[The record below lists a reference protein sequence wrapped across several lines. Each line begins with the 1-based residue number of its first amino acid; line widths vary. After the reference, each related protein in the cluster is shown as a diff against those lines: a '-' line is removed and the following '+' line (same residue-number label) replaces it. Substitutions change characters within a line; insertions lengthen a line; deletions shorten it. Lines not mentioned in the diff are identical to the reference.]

1 VKSALAGVLF
11 AGVAF
16 AASAPIRE
24 VTTEFPLAGLQ
35 PAPYFRHGRVFQLLQ
50 VLKVYERDGTFAFY
64 APIRTPDGNLT
75 TARDISVDS
84 DDSFVV
90 ATNQGLALL
99 DSRGLQTGFIKT
111 NGFWVGHVVITED
124 HSIWVLGHP
133 LRPMGDYTILR
144 KYTRG
149 GELLGSWLPSSMFAP
164 GISESGY
171 ESGRTRLMASG
182 NEIAVA
188 AGGDLI
194 RLDGDG
200 KVLGR
205 MTLDRSKISV
215 GEFAFTSDRKLYGWG
230 KDGLVLFDLE
240 AGTWKKMETPYQYGF
255 FGSDEATLVFYKDKG
270 DGMTTVFWFKQPD

>member
-1 VKSALAGVLF
+1 MRSVLVAALFTGI
-11 AGVAF
+11 AF
-16 AASAPIRE
+16 AASVPVRE
-24 VTTEFPLAGLQ
+24 ITTEFPLVGLQ

-90 ATNQGLALL
+90 ATDQGLALL

-111 NGFWVGHVVITED
+111 NGFWVGHLVITED
-124 HSIWVLGHP
+124 HSVWVLGHP
-133 LRPMGDYTILR
+133 ERREKDYTVLR
-144 KYTRG
+144 KYSRDG
-149 GELLGSWLPSSMFAP
+149 ALLGSWLPSSTFAP
-164 GISESGY
+164 GTPEPGSEG
-171 ESGRTRLMASG
+171 GRTRLMASG

-194 RLDGDG
+194 HLDGDG

-205 MTLDRSKISV
+205 MRLDKSMKLR
-215 GEFAFTSDRKLYGWG
+215 EFAFTSDGRIYGWG
-230 KDGLVLFDLE
+230 INDGLVLFDLE
-240 AGTWKKMETPYQYGF
+240 AGTGKKMETPYPYDF